1 MNIEQIRELV
11 KLLEDSTLNFMEVTE
26 GDLSICLEKNSR
38 QEIVSVPQMAAAP
51 TAAPAAQPAQAP
63 AEAAAQT
70 VSRGTA
76 VKAPM
81 VGVFY
86 TAPSPDEPPYVSVGD
101 SVKKGQVLC
110 IIEAM
115 KLMNE
120 IVAEKDGVITEICLE
135 NGEVV
140 EYGQPMFYVQ

>member
-11 KLLEDSTLNFMEVTE
+11 KLLEDSKLNFMEITE
-26 GDLSICLEKNSR
+26 GDLSIRLEKSAK
-38 QEIVSVPQMAAAP
+38 QEILSVPQMAAPAP
-51 TAAPAAQPAQAP
+51 VTAPVSQASAEAP
-63 AEAAAQT
+63 AEPANK
-70 VSRGTA
+70 GTA

-86 TAPSPDEPPYVSVGD
+86 AAPSPDEPPYVAVGD

-135 NGEVV
+135 NGQVV